1 MNKTAFIFLLIAIA
15 LKGASQNTLTLVKL
29 PENQRID
36 SLRDWGRKKLIKAK
50 PDSAEYYFRLGLDL
64 AKKMNNK
71 TRIVQLYTDLANV
84 NTLKRKPNDALVELN
99 NARTYVTKETHKST
113 LARYYFYNGYVYRLL
128 NKTDTAFSF
137 FNKTEYIYAD
147 IDPYKNWEVYHSIGQ
162 LFYYNDNPEK
172 AEEYFIKA
180 YKITATEKKRMD
192 HGLVLNALG
201 NVYSRLKK
209 PEKYA
214 SILKEYDE
222 LIGDRRNTL
231 SKDPVHGFL
240 FTAWKKIPEEEQ
252 MAFLLE
258 MKSTHIKNKFF
269 QGAVLANFYLAELFT
284 KTNKPEK
291 AIECLTENRDR
302 LIGPESY
309 LSHFDNLKMLYN
321 LYTETGKHEE
331 AIKTANQL
339 FTLNNKI
346 TDITNKEL
354 TLNLEKKYETEKKEK
369 EILLLNSQNEL
380 AALELTRQTEI
391 RTALERENI
400 LKDSAISQQQALAK
414 ISEREKNLQSS
425 ELEKAKQLSNSLSR
439 ENLLKQQLIADDKK
453 RNRILKW
460 AFGLIVLASA
470 IIFLQYRKQISKNKI
485 IGKQRED
492 LEILNR
498 EIHHRVKNNLQVIS
512 SLLELQSE
520 TAADKHTAEKF
531 QEGSQRV
538 QSMAYIHQNLY
549 QGDTVESIDVKK
561 YVEMLTSNLM
571 QSYNAS
577 ASGIKLDTD
586 VEALRLHSET
596 VIPLGM
602 IINELVSNSLK
613 YAFKN
618 KERGE
623 IKVVLKKINEK
634 LLLQV
639 KDDGTGIPDYV
650 DITKTNSFGY
660 KIIKAFTQKLK
671 ALMTIDSKS
680 GTDVQLLIAKYRT
693 A

>member
-1 MNKTAFIFLLIAIA
+1 MNKTAFIFLFLLIVF
-15 LKGASQNTLTLVKL
+15 KGFSQNAIDIISL
-29 PENQRID
+29 PENQKID
-36 SLRDWGRKKLIKAK
+36 SLRAWGRKKLIKAK
-50 PDSAEYYFRLGLDL
+50 PDSAEYYFRIGLDI
-64 AKKMNNK
+64 AKKLNNK

-84 NTLKRKPNDALVELN
+84 NTLRRKPDMALQELN
-99 NARTYVTKETHKST
+99 NARTYVTKDIYKGT

-128 NKTDTAFSF
+128 NKTDTAISY
-137 FNKTEYIYAD
+137 FNKTEYIYSD

-172 AEEYFIKA
+172 AEEYFTKA
-180 YKITATEKKRMD
+180 YKITVTEKKRMD

-201 NVYSRLKK
+201 NIYSKIK
-209 PEKYA
+209 NPERYA
-214 SILKEYDE
+214 SLLKEYNE
-222 LIGDRRNTL
+222 LIGDKQTIL

-252 MAFLLE
+252 FDFLLE
-258 MKSTHIKNKFF
+258 VKNIHIKNKFF
-269 QGAVLANFYLAELFT
+269 QGAVLANLHLADLYI
-284 KTNKPEK
+284 KTNLPDK
-291 AIECLTENRDR
+291 AIQCLTENRDK
-302 LIGPESY
+302 LIGPENY
-309 LSHFDNLKMLYN
+309 FSHYENLKMLYD

-331 AIKTANQL
+331 AVKTANQL
-339 FTLNNKI
+339 FILNNKI
-346 TDITNKEL
+346 TDLTNKEL
-354 TLNLEKKYETEKKEK
+354 TLNVEKKYETEKKEK

-380 AALELTRQTEI
+380 AALELTRQAEI
-391 RTALERENI
+391 RKALERESI
-400 LKDSAISQQQALAK
+400 LKDSAILQQQALTK
-414 ISEREKNLQSS
+414 ISEREKILQSS
-425 ELEKAKQLSNSLSR
+425 ELEKAKELSSSLTR
-439 ENLLKQQLIADDKK
+439 ENLLKQQLIVDDKK

-460 AFGLIVLASA
+460 AFGLIVLASG
-470 IIFLQYRKQISKNKI
+470 IILFQYRKQISKNRI
-485 IGKQRED
+485 IEKQRED

-520 TAADKHTAEKF
+520 TATDKHTAEKF

-549 QGDTVESIDVKK
+549 QGDTIESIDVKK
-561 YVEMLTSNLM
+561 YVEMLTNNLM

-577 ASGIKLDTD
+577 ESGIKLDTE

-650 DITKTNSFGY
+650 DITQTNSFGY

-671 ALMTIDSKS
+671 ALMTVDSKS